1 MTLKW
6 NLMKLHQ
13 RNEAVADQRAR
24 KRRPQPNLNQPKR
37 RPVSYLTDY
46 FWLELNI
53 TFVSAGGRRGRP
65 KKKEEEPKSSEE
77 DGEENDD
84 EDAEEG
90 DDE

>member
-46 FWLELNI
+46 
-53 TFVSAGGRRGRP
+53 S
-65 KKKEEEPKSSEE
+65 
-77 DGEENDD
+77 
-84 EDAEEG
+84 
-90 DDE
+90 